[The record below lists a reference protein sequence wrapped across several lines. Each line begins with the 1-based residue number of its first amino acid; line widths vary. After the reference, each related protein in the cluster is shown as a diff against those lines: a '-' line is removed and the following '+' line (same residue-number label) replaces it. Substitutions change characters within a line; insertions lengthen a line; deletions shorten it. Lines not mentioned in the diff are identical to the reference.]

1 MEREAEGNGQQRG
14 EVRILGSRFSRV
26 FDELEQ
32 RNRMRIGIPRE
43 TRPDETR
50 VAATPDVVRKY
61 VERGAVVVIEP
72 GAGARASFGD
82 AAYRA
87 AGADVGEGAWAAGLV
102 LKVQPPTPEEA
113 ARLSR
118 GATLVS
124 FLYPESN
131 PETMAA
137 LGRAAVTVLAMESIP
152 RIARAQKMDALS
164 SMANL
169 AGYKAVL
176 EAANAFG
183 RFFPLLMTAAGTIPP
198 AQVLVIGAGVAGLS
212 AIVTARRLGAVVRA
226 FDPRPAV
233 KEQVQSL
240 GARFLDL
247 PLEAAETAG
256 GYAAAQSEEFLRMER
271 ELLAAQMDEVD
282 VVITTALIRGQPAPV
297 LITEAMVE
305 TMRPGSVIV
314 DLAVELG
321 GNCEVSRPDEVVSAH
336 GVTVIGWS
344 NLAARVPV
352 HASTLYARN
361 VQHLVNLLWG
371 EAGLALDFDDEVVAG
386 ATALHEG
393 RVREIDAESI
403 PATGGGG

>member
-1 MEREAEGNGQQRG
+1 
-14 EVRILGSRFSRV
+14 
-26 FDELEQ
+26 
-32 RNRMRIGIPRE
+32 MRIGIPRE
-43 TRPDETR
+43 TRADETR
-50 VAATPDVVRKY
+50 VAATPDVARKY
-61 VERGAVVVIEP
+61 VERGAEVVVES
-72 GAGARASFGD
+72 GAGARATFDDGN
-82 AAYRA
+82 YRA
-87 AGADVGEGAWAAGLV
+87 AGGEVVGAEAAWSAPLV

-113 ARLSR
+113 ALLVE

-124 FLYPESN
+124 LLYPELN
-131 PETMAA
+131 PGVVSA
-137 LGRAAVTVLAMESIP
+137 LESRRVTALAMESVP

-198 AQVLVIGAGVAGLS
+198 AHVLVIGAGVAGLS

-247 PLEAAETAG
+247 ALEAGETAG

-297 LITEAMVE
+297 LITDEMLRAMK
-305 TMRPGSVIV
+305 PGSVVV
-314 DLAVELG
+314 DLAIERG
-321 GNCEVSRPDEVVSAH
+321 GNCEGSRPDEVVTVH
-336 GVTVIGWS
+336 GVTVIGWT
-344 NLAARVPV
+344 NFPARMPV
-352 HASTLYARN
+352 HGSTLYARN
-361 VQHLVNLLWG
+361 VQHLVNHVWRDAELV
-371 EAGLALDFDDEVVAG
+371 LDFEDEIVDG
-386 ATALHEG
+386 ATVLHQG
-393 RVREIDAESI
+393 RRRGAK
-403 PATGGGG
+403 

>member
-1 MEREAEGNGQQRG
+1 
-14 EVRILGSRFSRV
+14 
-26 FDELEQ
+26 
-32 RNRMRIGIPRE
+32 MRIGIPRE
-43 TRPDETR
+43 TRSDETR

-61 VERGAVVVIEP
+61 VERGAEVAVES
-72 GAGARASFGD
+72 GAGERATFDDPGYRVAGAEVTGGD
-82 AAYRA
+82 AAWS
-87 AGADVGEGAWAAGLV
+87 ADLV

-113 ARLSR
+113 SRLAP

-131 PETMAA
+131 PETVAA
-137 LGRAAVTVLAMESIP
+137 LERGRVTVLAMESVP

-198 AQVLVIGAGVAGLS
+198 AHVLVIGAGVAGLS

-256 GYAAAQSEEFLRMER
+256 GYAAAQSEEFLRLER

-297 LITEAMVE
+297 LITDDMLRAMK
-305 TMRPGSVIV
+305 PGSIVV
-314 DLAVELG
+314 DLAVEQG
-321 GNCEVSRPDEVVSAH
+321 GNCEGSRPDEIVHVH
-336 GVTVIGWS
+336 DVTLIGWS

-352 HASTLYARN
+352 HGSTLYARN
-361 VQHLVNLLWG
+361 VQHLVNHLWKD
-371 EAGLALDFDDEVVAG
+371 AGLAFDFSDEIVDGTTV
-386 ATALHEG
+386 LHEG
-393 RVREIDAESI
+393 RDRRQDAREPVE
-403 PATGGGG
+403 TGKEA

>member
-1 MEREAEGNGQQRG
+1 
-14 EVRILGSRFSRV
+14 
-26 FDELEQ
+26 
-32 RNRMRIGIPRE
+32 MRIGIPRE
-43 TRPDETR
+43 TRADETR
-50 VAATPDVVRKY
+50 VAATPDVARKY
-61 VERGAVVVIEP
+61 VEKGASVVVES
-72 GAGARASFGD
+72 GAGRRASYADTAYTSVGVETGSAD
-82 AAYRA
+82 AAWS
-87 AGADVGEGAWAAGLV
+87 ADLV

-113 ARLSR
+113 ARLAR

-131 PETMAA
+131 PATIAA
-137 LGRAAVTVLAMESIP
+137 LERAGATVLAMESIP

-247 PLEAAETAG
+247 DLEAAETAG
-256 GYAAAQSEEFLRMER
+256 GYAAAQSEEFLQLER
-271 ELLAAQMDEVD
+271 RLLGAQMGEVD
-282 VVITTALIRGQPAPV
+282 VVIATALVRGQRAPI
-297 LITEAMVE
+297 LITDEMLRA
-305 TMRPGSVIV
+305 MRPGSVVV
-314 DLAVELG
+314 DLAVEQG
-321 GNCEVSRPDEVVSAH
+321 GNCAGARPDEVVDLH
-336 GVTVIGWS
+336 GVTVIGWT
-344 NLAARVPV
+344 NFAARVPV
-352 HASTLYARN
+352 HGSMLYARN
-361 VQHLVNLLWG
+361 VQHLVLHLWG
-371 EAGLALDFDDEVVAG
+371 EDGLALDFADEIVAG
-386 ATALHEG
+386 AAMIHEG
-393 RVREIDAESI
+393 HRRNGESV
-403 PATGGGG
+403 PPAAAPRAATGQG

>member
-1 MEREAEGNGQQRG
+1 
-14 EVRILGSRFSRV
+14 
-26 FDELEQ
+26 
-32 RNRMRIGIPRE
+32 MRIGIPRE
-43 TRPDETR
+43 TRADETR
-50 VAATPDVVRKY
+50 VAATPDVARKY
-61 VERGAVVVIEP
+61 VEKGASVAVES
-72 GAGARASFGD
+72 GAGRSSHYED
-82 AAYRA
+82 AAYA
-87 AGADVGEGAWAAGLV
+87 SAGAEIGGSEAAWSADVV
-102 LKVQPPTPEEA
+102 LKVQPPTPDEA
-113 ARLSR
+113 ARLAR

-131 PETMAA
+131 
-137 LGRAAVTVLAMESIP
+137 RAAVAALERAGATALAMESIP

-198 AQVLVIGAGVAGLS
+198 AHVLVIGAGVAGLS

-247 PLEAAETAG
+247 ELEAIETAG
-256 GYAAAQSEEFLRMER
+256 GYAAAQSEEFLGRER

-282 VVITTALIRGQPAPV
+282 VVIATALIRGQRAPV
-297 LITEAMVE
+297 LITDDMLRAMK
-305 TMRPGSVIV
+305 TGSVVV
-314 DLAVELG
+314 DLAVEQG
-321 GNCEVSRPDEVVSAH
+321 GNCEGTRPDELVNVH
-336 GVTVIGWS
+336 GVTLIGWT
-344 NLAARVPV
+344 NFPARMPV

-361 VQHLVNLLWG
+361 VQHLVNHLWSQSG
-371 EAGLALDFDDEVVAG
+371 VSFDFADEIVAG
-386 ATALHEG
+386 ATVMHEG
-393 RVREIDAESI
+393 RRRGAGGEAPAEA
-403 PATGGGG
+403 PRTAAGKG

>member
-1 MEREAEGNGQQRG
+1 
-14 EVRILGSRFSRV
+14 
-26 FDELEQ
+26 
-32 RNRMRIGIPRE
+32 MRIGIPRE
-43 TRPDETR
+43 TRADETR
-50 VAATPDVVRKY
+50 VAATPDVARKY
-61 VERGAVVVIEP
+61 VEKGAALVVES
-72 GAGARASFGD
+72 GAGRRASYDD
-82 AAYRA
+82 ASYTSAGVEIGGREA
-87 AGADVGEGAWAAGLV
+87 AWSADLV

-113 ARLSR
+113 ARLAR

-131 PETMAA
+131 P
-137 LGRAAVTVLAMESIP
+137 AAVAAIERAGATVLAMESIP

-247 PLEAAETAG
+247 DLRSEETAG
-256 GYAAAQSEEFLRMER
+256 GYAAAQSEEFLELER
-271 ELLAAQMDEVD
+271 RLLGAQMSEVD
-282 VVITTALIRGQPAPV
+282 VVIATALVRGQRAPV
-297 LITEAMVE
+297 LVTDEMLRA
-305 TMRPGSVIV
+305 MRPGSVVV
-314 DLAVELG
+314 DLAVEQG
-321 GNCEVSRPDEVVSAH
+321 GNCEGSRPDEVVDVH
-336 GVTVIGWS
+336 GVTVIGWT
-344 NLAARVPV
+344 NFAARVPV
-352 HASTLYARN
+352 HGSMLYARN
-361 VQHLVNLLWG
+361 VQHLVLHLWG
-371 EAGLALDFDDEVVAG
+371 DAGFALDFDDEIVAG
-386 ATALHEG
+386 AAVIHEG
-393 RVREIDAESI
+393 RLRDGRGAAPS
-403 PATGGGG
+403 PAPRTAAGQG

>member
-1 MEREAEGNGQQRG
+1 
-14 EVRILGSRFSRV
+14 
-26 FDELEQ
+26 
-32 RNRMRIGIPRE
+32 MRIGIPRE
-43 TRPDETR
+43 TRADETR
-50 VAATPDVVRKY
+50 VAATPDVARKY
-61 VERGAVVVIEP
+61 VEKGASVVVES
-72 GAGARASFGD
+72 GAGRRASYDDTAYASRGVVTGSADD
-82 AAYRA
+82 AWS
-87 AGADVGEGAWAAGLV
+87 ADLV

-113 ARLSR
+113 ARLAR

-131 PETMAA
+131 PATIAA
-137 LGRAAVTVLAMESIP
+137 LERAGATVLAMESIP

-247 PLEAAETAG
+247 ELEAAETAG
-256 GYAAAQSEEFLRMER
+256 GYAAAQSEEFLQLER
-271 ELLAAQMDEVD
+271 RLLGAQMGEVD
-282 VVITTALIRGQPAPV
+282 VVIATALVRGQRAPI
-297 LITEAMVE
+297 LITDEMLRA
-305 TMRPGSVIV
+305 MRPGSVVV
-314 DLAVELG
+314 DLAVEQG
-321 GNCEVSRPDEVVSAH
+321 GNCAGTRPDEVVDLH
-336 GVTVIGWS
+336 GVTLIGWT
-344 NLAARVPV
+344 NFAARVPV
-352 HASTLYARN
+352 HGSMLYARN
-361 VQHLVNLLWG
+361 VQHLVLHLWG
-371 EAGLALDFDDEVVAG
+371 EDGLALDFDDEIVAG
-386 ATALHEG
+386 AAVVHQGRRRNGEG
-393 RVREIDAESI
+393 APPAAAPRT
-403 PATGGGG
+403 ATGQG

>member
-1 MEREAEGNGQQRG
+1 
-14 EVRILGSRFSRV
+14 
-26 FDELEQ
+26 
-32 RNRMRIGIPRE
+32 MRIGIPRE

-61 VERGAVVVIEP
+61 VERGAEVVVES
-72 GAGARASFGD
+72 GAGGRATFDD
-82 AAYRA
+82 ASYRA
-87 AGADVGEGAWAAGLV
+87 AGAEVAGGDAAWSADVV

-113 ARLSR
+113 ARLVQ

-131 PETMAA
+131 PETFAA
-137 LGRAAVTVLAMESIP
+137 LERGRVTALAMESVP

-198 AQVLVIGAGVAGLS
+198 AHVLVIGAGVAGLS

-247 PLEAAETAG
+247 DLESAETAD
-256 GYAAAQSEEFLRMER
+256 GYAAAQSEEFLRLER
-271 ELLAAQMDEVD
+271 DLLAAQMNEVD

-297 LITEAMVE
+297 LITDEMLQAMK
-305 TMRPGSVIV
+305 PGSVVV
-314 DLAVELG
+314 DLAVEQG
-321 GNCEVSRPDEVVSAH
+321 GNCAGSRPDEVVSVH
-336 GVTVIGWS
+336 GVTVIGWT
-344 NLAARVPV
+344 NMAARVPV
-352 HASTLYARN
+352 SGSTLYARN
-361 VQHLVNLLWG
+361 VQHLVHHLWN
-371 EAGLALDFDDEVVAG
+371 EVGLAFDFDDEIVDG
-386 ATALHEG
+386 TAVLRKG
-393 RVREIDAESI
+393 RPRQAEA
-403 PATGGGG
+403 PVEATGRQA

>member
-1 MEREAEGNGQQRG
+1 
-14 EVRILGSRFSRV
+14 
-26 FDELEQ
+26 
-32 RNRMRIGIPRE
+32 MRIGIPRE

-61 VERGAVVVIEP
+61 VERGAEVVIEP
-72 GAGARASFGD
+72 GAGARASFAD

-102 LKVQPPTPEEA
+102 LKVQPPTPDEA

-137 LGRAAVTVLAMESIP
+137 LERAAVTVLAMESIP

-305 TMRPGSVIV
+305 TMKPGSVIV
-314 DLAVELG
+314 DLAVEQG

-344 NLAARVPV
+344 NLAGRVPV

-361 VQHLVNLLWG
+361 VQHLVNVLWG
-371 EAGLALDFDDEVVAG
+371 EAGLALDFDDEVVTG
-386 ATALHEG
+386 ATVLHEG
-393 RVREIDAESI
+393 RVRELDAESI
-403 PATGGGG
+403 PAPGGGG